1 MVSKRILCA
10 AVLFSL
16 VPFAVCAQEAEAAGS
31 AQSSAQSQNAEANK
45 IVQQFTWEDMGDVLK
60 YEIIIEKY
68 DSKSGN
74 FIPAYR
80 HETNEEETY
89 DCAVVIEPQLPPGN
103 YRYTINVF
111 NILGGFEEELTTQGE
126 FVVYKAY
133 RPEIRSVSY
142 PLTMSSNIYLDDL
155 DNDGIIK
162 IEGRNLFTPSSGM
175 DADEGHTSY
184 FLQSKQR
191 SIFPTEIL
199 SIDEKNNREVL
210 FQFDMRTLEVGNYNF
225 VAQDSSG
232 LHNEFNNASAF
243 SIKFKKAID
252 FDVSA
257 DYLCPIILHDQTFPD
272 YMGGNVWP
280 LSGQL
285 RINFFP
291 FKRNWGYMGINL
303 NVSFTRMFT
312 EKTGYT
318 IDGNL
323 LTGHARFVYQLPLAR
338 RRFMIELHAG
348 GGVTYFNNFVF
359 HFPHNLDS
367 DALNSLDLSFSA
379 GLVGQLYINKRLFV
393 ELGADYCLTL
403 NPDTLLGMVMPFAG
417 VGWQF

>member
-1 MVSKRILCA
+1 MVSKRLCC
-10 AVLFSL
+10 AVLLLSL
-16 VPFAVCAQEAEAAGS
+16 FTFGLYAQAADANQS
-31 AQSSAQSQNAEANK
+31 ASNSQNENSELNQ
-45 IVQQFTWEDMGDVLK
+45 IVQKFTWDNMGDVLK
-60 YEIIIEKY
+60 YGISIEKY
-68 DSKSGN
+68 DSKKED
-74 FIPAYR
+74 FVLCYE
-80 HETNEEETY
+80 HETNEEETF
-89 DCAVVIEPQLPPGN
+89 DCSIIIEPQLPPGN
-103 YRYTINVF
+103 YRYTIEVY
-111 NILGGFEEELTTQGE
+111 NILGGLEEELTTGGE
-126 FVVYKAY
+126 FIVYKAY

-142 PLTMSSNIYLDDL
+142 PLSMSSTIYLDDL

-184 FLQSKQR
+184 FLQNKQR
-191 SIFPTEIL
+191 SIYPEEIL

-210 FQFDMRTLEVGNYNF
+210 FQFDMRNLEVGNYNF

-243 SIKFKKAID
+243 AIKFKKAVD
-252 FDVSA
+252 FDISA
-257 DYLCPIILHDQTFPD
+257 DYLVPIILHDQTFPD
-272 YMGGNVWP
+272 YMGANVWP
-280 LSGQL
+280 LSGMVRL
-285 RINFFP
+285 NFFP
-291 FKRNWGYMGINL
+291 VKRNWGYIGVNL

-312 EKTGYT
+312 DKNGYS

-323 LTGHARFVYQLPLAR
+323 LVGHARFVYQLPLFR

-367 DALNSLDLSFSA
+367 APLNSMDLSFSA
-379 GLVGQLYINKRLFV
+379 GLDFQFYINKRLFV
-393 ELGADYCLTL
+393 ELGADYCITF
-403 NPDTLLGMVMPFAG
+403 NPDTIMGMVMPFAG